1 MFALPG
7 FTTIRLLGRGG
18 FGQTWLLRRDADG
31 MPFAVK
37 VLHQY
42 TQDAF
47 DRFAREARMLQRN
60 RNNPYVV
67 NIEGSFFQQGYAPY
81 LLLEYCDG
89 GSLDAWVAH
98 RQPWTTVTFA
108 LAHASA
114 GLDYL
119 HGLDDGFHRDIKPA
133 NLLLKYVTPD
143 KSQWLVKVCDFGM
156 ARTPETVGP
165 GMTWSPA
172 GTRGYMAPELAMGMY
187 HRPADI
193 YSLGVT
199 GIELLTGSKE
209 PAALSAAQGP
219 AALHELLREM
229 VAPDWTRRPTMSQVN
244 ARLRQILNPPKP
256 KVPTRPAP
264 QPSLPTSGG
273 GGWGWLAAAAGLA
286 AALAVGTM
294 NSKDSNGRWRGKDG
308 RYRSGPWG

>member
-1 MFALPG
+1 MFTLPG
-7 FTTIRLLGRGG
+7 FTTIRSLGRGG
-18 FGQTWLLRRDADG
+18 FGQTWLLRRDSDG
-31 MPFAVK
+31 MHFAVK

-60 RNNPYVV
+60 QSNPYVV
-67 NIEGSFFQQGYAPY
+67 NIEGSFFQQGYTPY
-81 LLLEYCDG
+81 LLLEYCEG
-89 GSLDAWVAH
+89 GSLDAWVTH
-98 RQPWTTVTFA
+98 RREWKAVTFA

-119 HGLDDGFHRDIKPA
+119 HGLSDGFHRDIKPA
-133 NLLLKYVTPD
+133 NLLLKYLTPD
-143 KSQWLVKVCDFGM
+143 KSQWVVKVCDFGM

-172 GTRGYMAPELAMGMY
+172 GTPGYTAPELVTGMY

-199 GIELLTGSKE
+199 GIELLTGRKE
-209 PAALSAAQGP
+209 PAALLGALGP
-219 AALHELLREM
+219 TALHQLLRQM
-229 VAPDWTRRPTMSQVN
+229 VSPDWTQRPSMSEVS
-244 ARLRQILNPPKP
+244 ARLRQILNPPRP
-256 KVPTRPAP
+256 KVQARPAP
-264 QPSLPTSGG
+264 RPQPPSSGG
-273 GGWGWLAAAAGLA
+273 GGWGWLAAAAGLT
-286 AALAVGTM
+286 ALALGTM